1 MEQPIHKHT
10 SIQKIDQVTN
20 WLMAVIVLIPFLISA
35 GSLVNL
41 AGENGVSFPI
51 LYPLMVDGGL
61 IIFKALALRE
71 SLRGRRDYYT
81 WSMAVGLTVISV
93 ALNVLHVP
101 VTLSNLTLARCMAAL
116 PPLVILAAFI
126 AVSRRIEQEVTA
138 TEGCKETAVVTLAG
152 ILQTITAKH
161 QELDDLIAQK
171 TAELDQLLKTKTA
184 ELDSLATHVD
194 QLTVQL
200 GTLAVHLSGLEAVQ
214 HPSSWTAEFDSH
226 RPTAQPV
233 ITNLDSSQ
241 APVGQ
246 QPSRLQPSKLD
257 GTIQPGQDK
266 LDSRLSKKAEQIH
279 RLLDFVG
286 QNPTA
291 SLSEV
296 ADCIGRSRSTAGN
309 YMNELVVKGIL
320 HKNGKGWEVKLG

>member
-1 MEQPIHKHT
+1 MEQPIHEPT
-10 SIQKIDQVTN
+10 SIQKIDQITN

-61 IIFKALALRE
+61 VIFKALALRE

-81 WSMAVGLTVISV
+81 WGMAVALTGISV

-101 VTLSNLTLARCMAAL
+101 ATLSNLTLARCMAAL

-126 AVSRRIEQEVTA
+126 AVSRRIEQEVTV
-138 TEGCKETAVVTLAG
+138 TESCKETAVATLSG
-152 ILQTITAKH
+152 ILQTIETRR
-161 QELDDLIAQK
+161 QELDGLIIQK
-171 TAELDQLLKTKTA
+171 TAELDKLLETKTA
-184 ELDSLATHVD
+184 ELDSLVAQVD
-194 QLTVQL
+194 QLSVQRDTLTVQL
-200 GTLAVHLSGLEAVQ
+200 SRLNVVQ
-214 HPSSWTAEFDSH
+214 HPSSWTAELDSH
-226 RPTAQPV
+226 RPTIQPV
-233 ITNLDSSQ
+233 TTNLDSI
-241 APVGQ
+241 GQ

-257 GTIQPGQDK
+257 ATVQQNEVE
-266 LDSRLSKKAEQIH
+266 LDNRLSKKAEQIH

-286 QNPTA
+286 QNPAA
-291 SLSEV
+291 SLSEI
-296 ADCIGRSRSTAGN
+296 ADYIGRSRSTAGN
-309 YMNELVVKGIL
+309 YMSELTAKGIL